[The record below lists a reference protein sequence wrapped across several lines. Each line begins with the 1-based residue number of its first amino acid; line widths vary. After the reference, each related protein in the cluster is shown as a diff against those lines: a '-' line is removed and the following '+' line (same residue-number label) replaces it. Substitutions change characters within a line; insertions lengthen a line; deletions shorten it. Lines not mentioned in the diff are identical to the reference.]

1 MDTTN
6 PSSSSEATQA
16 VAMAISEYQHNQSSS
31 SSSSTPGRINHDY
44 PPLSRIFIVCSK
56 NHREDEMRQAF
67 NSCGNIED
75 VWMVK
80 DRMTKENKG
89 ICYIKFDKASSAAY
103 AIETMDGKVIGGDP
117 KPVKVLCMYISVC
130 LWLCVCV
137 LYVFV
142 LVVSLHAPVE

>member
-1 MDTTN
+1 
-6 PSSSSEATQA
+6 
-16 VAMAISEYQHNQSSS
+16 
-31 SSSSTPGRINHDY
+31 
-44 PPLSRIFIVCSK
+44 
-56 NHREDEMRQAF
+56 
-67 NSCGNIED
+67 
-75 VWMVK
+75 MVK

-137 LYVFV
+137 HALYVFV
-142 LVVSLHAPVE
+142 LVVFHYMPL